1 LIVLAALAL
10 FIVYVLFLYPLLLYF
25 WTPWRRQPVVKEFAP
40 RSVSVLLAVRNGE
53 RYLAGKLSS
62 LQQLDYPA
70 SLLEIFV
77 LSDGSTD
84 QSESIAR
91 SFAATDPRIQ
101 FFALPARGKW
111 NALNHGLAHASGEIL
126 FFTDV
131 RQSLAPDSL
140 RQLVANYADPRVGC
154 ASGELMIPGGSG
166 GLYWRYEKFLRK
178 RQSALDS
185 VIGATGAIYT
195 QRRHLCRPLPP
206 DTILD
211 DVHFPLQAFFA
222 GYRVVFDDTA
232 HAWDSPT
239 GLRREFHRKVRTL
252 AGNYQLIAAFPALL
266 SPANRMLFHF
276 LSHKFARLILPF
288 ALLAFFSL
296 SVYQQL
302 WTLAAAQ
309 VLFYLLPGPCRTFST
324 LMLATASAASYLWR
338 PAKDFWK

>member
-1 LIVLAALAL
+1 MIVLVVLAV
-10 FIVYVLFLYPLLLYF
+10 FIVYVLFLYPLLLYL
-25 WTPWRRQPVVKEFAP
+25 WASWRRAPVVKKFAP

-53 RYLAGKLSS
+53 PHLASKLRS

-70 SLLEIFV
+70 ALLEIFV

-84 QSESIAR
+84 QSESIAL
-91 SFAATDPRIQ
+91 SFAAQDPRIQ
-101 FFALPARGKW
+101 FFALPAQGKW

-131 RQSLAPDSL
+131 RQPLAPDSL
-140 RQLVANYADPRVGC
+140 RQLIANYADPRVGC

-178 RQSALDS
+178 HQSALDS

-195 QRRHLCRPLPP
+195 QRRELCRPLPP

-239 GLRREFHRKVRTL
+239 GLRQEFRRKVRTL

-266 SPANRMLFHF
+266 SPANRMLIHF
-276 LSHKFARLILPF
+276 VSHKFARLLLPF
-288 ALLAFFSL
+288 ALLAFFGL

-302 WTLAAAQ
+302 WALAAAQ
-309 VLFYLLPGPCRTFST
+309 VVFYLLPGPCRTFST
-324 LMLATASAASYLWR
+324 LMLATACAASYLWR